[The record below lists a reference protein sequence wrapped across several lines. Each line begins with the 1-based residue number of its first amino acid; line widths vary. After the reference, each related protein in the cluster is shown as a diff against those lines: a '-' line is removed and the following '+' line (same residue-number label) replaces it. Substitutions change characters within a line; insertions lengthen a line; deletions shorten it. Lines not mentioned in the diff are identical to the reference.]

1 MTTINVIRK
10 RTHRIRPGL
19 KFQFDYW
26 MALAVAGLL
35 VLGMLV
41 VYSATFDQ
49 GLLVYKDPSYL
60 FRRQMIAMFLGLG
73 GIALILQFDYHVFRR
88 YSVIIMGGALL
99 ILVGVL
105 LVGEESFGATR
116 GLYENSYQP
125 SELAKLATIL
135 YIAHWISSKGE
146 RIRNITYGLI
156 PFAII
161 TGVVSF
167 LIVQQPDLSTAGLI
181 ALIAF
186 TLFFVA
192 GATWNQMLIGGSVA
206 TAAFFFMMQ
215 ALPHAAA
222 RVQAWQQVLRDPD
235 QAIWQVRQ
243 ALIALGRGGIF
254 GVGLGESVQKFGI
267 LPAAHTDGV
276 FAIIG
281 EELGLVGGLLIIGLL
296 GLLTWRGILAARN
309 ARDSY
314 GFLLAMG
321 VTCWLAYQSLM
332 NIAVITAVIPFTGI
346 PLPFLSYGGTSMLFS
361 LLGVGILLNVSR
373 DRAIEKHLRP
383 QPRRKAEG

>member
-10 RTHRIRPGL
+10 RSNRIHPGL

-26 MALAVAGLL
+26 MALALAGLL
-35 VLGMLV
+35 VMGMLV
-41 VYSATFDQ
+41 VYSTTFDL
-49 GLLVYKDPSYL
+49 GLLKFKDPTHY
-60 FRRQMIAMFLGLG
+60 FQRQMVAMLLGLG
-73 GIALILQFDYHVFRR
+73 GIVVILQFDYHVIRR
-88 YSVIIMGGALL
+88 YSVIIMGVTLL
-99 ILVGVL
+99 ILVGL
-105 LVGEESFGATR
+105 LFFGKENLGARR
-116 GLYENSYQP
+116 GLYDNSYQP

-146 RIRNITYGLI
+146 RIRDVTYGLL

-161 TGVVSF
+161 TGIVCF

-181 ALIAF
+181 VLIAF

-192 GATWNQMLIGGSVA
+192 GADWKQLLIGGSVA
-206 TAAFFFMMQ
+206 GSAFFFMMQ
-215 ALPHAAA
+215 TFPHAAA
-222 RVQAWQQVLRDPD
+222 RVKAWQDVLRDPN

-243 ALIALGRGGIF
+243 ALIALGNGGVF
-254 GVGLGESVQKFGI
+254 GVGLGESTQKFGI

-276 FAIIG
+276 FAILG
-281 EELGLVGGLLIIGLL
+281 EELGLVGGLLVIGLL

-314 GFLLAMG
+314 GYLLAMG
-321 VTCWLAYQSLM
+321 VTCWMAYQALM

-346 PLPFLSYGGTSMLFS
+346 PLPFISYGGTSMLFS
-361 LLGVGILLNVSR
+361 LLGVG
-373 DRAIEKHLRP
+373 
-383 QPRRKAEG
+383 